1 MPGAVLGWYPP
12 PGHRRTWGADPGLPL
27 GSLSIRSGA
36 KVGEVAYLKI
46 CLMLRTSKLLGDTLP
61 SDVRCRTRCQ
71 RGPSPPWKEACSH
84 GLPCSPAGGPTPV
97 LDRKAMPASTVGF
110 PSCRTMT
117 PGAGGDRTG
126 VQLSRWGPL
135 TVSHF
140 AKNGDV
146 ASYPSNT
153 PILGVEETFKWPRPF
168 MTYVGEFVE
177 PLFGTDGIR
186 GVVGELYTGRFVVGI
201 GAAFASWLSPPALVP
216 IAWDFRTTSVG
227 IARILAGTL
236 QMSGVDVLEIGA
248 MPTPCFQFNVRALG
262 GRAGLM
268 VTASHNPVNFN
279 GIKFSG
285 PDGIEISPE
294 DERAIEHR
302 FRNAVYR
309 QERWDNVGSIQS
321 DTRGVDRYL
330 ASIES
335 HVDRTEIQRAAPK
348 VVIDCGNGT
357 SAVICPRLFRE
368 LGCRVSTLHANPD
381 GSFPGRPSDPT
392 DANLTDLKSMVLQT
406 GAALGIAFDGDS
418 DRLAVVDEQ
427 GHYIP
432 GETLLALF
440 ARSRLKEYPG
450 GTIVTSVTS
459 SSCIDDTLKRDGG
472 HLVVTRS
479 GSRAVAIGISEHGG
493 TFGGEENGHYYWPE
507 HQNTADG
514 PMSSA
519 KVVELLVKE
528 GRPLSELATELPRYY
543 LVKRSVP
550 APNHLKSTVLRRA
563 ESALHAEATHLI
575 TLDGVKAYFP
585 DGWLLI
591 RPSGTEPL
599 VRVFAESR
607 SSDRAESIANHGM
620 EIVRQGLVAP
630 PT

>member
-1 MPGAVLGWYPP
+1 MVLWSGCW
-12 PGHRRTWGADPGLPL
+12 
-27 GSLSIRSGA
+27 GSLPRPATSL
-36 KVGEVAYLKI
+36 KV
-46 CLMLRTSKLLGDTLP
+46 
-61 SDVRCRTRCQ
+61 SDFERN
-71 RGPSPPWKEACSH
+71 RG
-84 GLPCSPAGGPTPV
+84 
-97 LDRKAMPASTVGF
+97 
-110 PSCRTMT
+110 
-117 PGAGGDRTG
+117 
-126 VQLSRWGPL
+126 
-135 TVSHF
+135 
-140 AKNGDV
+140 V
-146 ASYPSNT
+146 ASYQSN
-153 PILGVEETFKWPRPF
+153 LARSGVEGMLKWSP
-168 MTYVGEFVE
+168 TLNAGVNKIDD

-186 GVVGELYTGRFVVGI
+186 GIVGDLYTGRFVAGI
-201 GAAFASWLSPPALVP
+201 GSAFASWLSPPALVP
-216 IAWDFRTTSVG
+216 IGWDFRTTSIG
-227 IARILAGTL
+227 IARILAGSL
-236 QMSGVDVLEIGA
+236 QMAGLDVLELGT

-294 DERAIEHR
+294 DEQLIEQR
-302 FRNAVYR
+302 LRTASFR
-309 QERWDNVGSIQS
+309 QERWDRTGSIHA

-335 HVDRTEIQRAAPK
+335 HVDRAAIQAAAPK

-357 SAVICPRLFRE
+357 SAVTSPRLFRE

-392 DANLTDLKSMVLQT
+392 DAHLTDLKSMVIQK
-406 GAALGIAFDGDS
+406 GASLGLAFDGDS

-440 ARSRLKEYPG
+440 ARARLKEFPG
-450 GTIVTSVTS
+450 GTIVTSITS
-459 SSCIDDTLKRDGG
+459 SSCIDDVLKSDGG
-472 HLVVTRS
+472 RLVVTRS
-479 GSRAVAIGISEHGG
+479 GSRPVAIGITEHGG

-519 KVVELLVKE
+519 KIVELLIRE
-528 GRPLSELATELPRYY
+528 GRPLSELAAELPRYF

-550 APNHLKSTVLRRA
+550 APNHLKPTVLQ
-563 ESALHAEATHLI
+563 SAEATLHGEATRLI
-575 TLDGVKAYFP
+575 TMDGVKAYFP

-599 VRVFAESR
+599 VRVFAESK
-607 SSDRAESIANHGM
+607 SSGRAESIADHGM
-620 EIVRQGLVAP
+620 EIVRKGLSVLTP
-630 PT
+630 